1 MGGVPSLLSEGGSWE
16 CQSDGDIM
24 GLDWTA
30 QVEAEHHVTEVD
42 AQIPPSS
49 FNEVSPIPVDRQ
61 VDRQVDKL
69 YR

>member
-49 FNEVSPIPVDRQ
+49 FNDGHLEDTGVSNPSR
-61 VDRQVDKL
+61 
-69 YR
+69 